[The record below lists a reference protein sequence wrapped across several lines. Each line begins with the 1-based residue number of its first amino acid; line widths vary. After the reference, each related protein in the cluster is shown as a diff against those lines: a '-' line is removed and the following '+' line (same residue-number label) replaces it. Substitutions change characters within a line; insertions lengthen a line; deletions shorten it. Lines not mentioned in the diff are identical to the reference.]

1 MALNLTQRTGGSGM
15 SGTRAILPTDSY
27 RMRVIE
33 AKMED
38 DTFAK
43 PDRDGSLP
51 QKLALTFE
59 VTTLTDEQ
67 EEIAQ
72 EREEEW
78 DKVRI
83 WHRFNPYYGT
93 VREGGPSKFKEFLD
107 NLVSWGL
114 LPALNLEAFEP
125 ESLNGIELKCSVV
138 EYLKTMGVNQGQ
150 PGNKITGFAAV
161 RAGKKTR
168 NVPQPVNVAATIP
181 VANEPNGK
189 VVEEELPF

>member
-1 MALNLTQRTGGSGM
+1 MAVMNLTQRTGGSGM

-27 RMRVIE
+27 RMRIIE

-38 DTFAK
+38 DTFSK
-43 PDRDGSLP
+43 PDRDGTLP

-59 VTTLTDEQ
+59 VTSLTDEQ
-67 EEIAQ
+67 EEIAA

-107 NLVSWGL
+107 NLVTWGA
-114 LPALNLEAFEP
+114 LPTLNLEAFEV
-125 ESLNGIELKCSVV
+125 ESLTGIELKCSVV

-161 RAGKKTR
+161 RAPKKGR
-168 NVPQPVNVAATIP
+168 NVPQPV
-181 VANEPNGK
+181 K
-189 VVEEELPF
+189 VVEETEDLDENGEPLPF